1 MAKTVE
7 QRLLALEKT
16 ISDFLFGKAAKKPVR
31 TKRAAK
37 KAPRKTAKKKSKKA
51 AR

>member
-1 MAKTVE
+1 MPKTVE

-16 ISDFLFGKAAKKPVR
+16 ISDFLFGKTARKPVR
-31 TKRAAK
+31 TKPAVK
-37 KAPRKTAKKKSKKA
+37 KAPRKTAKKKRKKA

>member
-1 MAKTVE
+1 MPKTVE
-7 QRLLALEKT
+7 QRLVALEKT
-16 ISDFLFGKAAKKPVR
+16 ISDFLFGKTAKKPIR

-37 KAPRKTAKKKSKKA
+37 KTPRKTAKKSKKA